1 MSQPSKKQKKATTQK
16 VTKMS
21 LRQEVLLNDA
31 RKFIEV
37 WLEGNEC
44 TDFFNKV
51 IKRDDIEFMPT
62 KADLNPEAYEGEDAE
77 EDGDEPIDVDNPVYW
92 HMIRHMNTESH
103 NWKALHCAL
112 MKTHKFPWH
121 TAGGSCF
128 FGFVGNCGWAE
139 GYAGDPDFQTLINYF
154 QNQ

>member
-16 VTKMS
+16 VTKKS
-21 LRQEVLLNDA
+21 LRQEVFLIDA

-62 KADLNPEAYEGEDAE
+62 KADINPEAYEGDDAE
-77 EDGDEPIDVDNPVYW
+77 EDGDEYPDAPIYW
-92 HMIRHMNTESH
+92 SMIRHMSSESK
-103 NWKALHCAL
+103 NWIDLRRAL
-112 MKTHKFPWH
+112 KNSQKFAFH
-121 TAGGSCF
+121 EAQDCCF
-128 FGFVGNCGWAE
+128 FGFVGDCGWAE
-139 GYAGDPDFQTLINYF
+139 GYAGDPDFQELVADF
-154 QNQ
+154 HGQ